1 MVDRTCRISFANGG
15 VLSSS
20 LIACERSRAIS
31 IHHSGDI
38 TMRKI
43 KLSIESLHVESFDTA
58 AAERGNGT
66 IFGNAKTLAADT
78 CAVGDPCF
86 SAIDTCPSSPHAAT
100 QPCNGCQGEF

>member
-1 MVDRTCRISFANGG
+1 LNVVAR
-15 VLSSS
+15 
-20 LIACERSRAIS
+20 ERPGAIS
-31 IHHSGDI
+31 AHHSEDI

-43 KLSIESLHVESFDTA
+43 KLSIESLRVESFDTA

-66 IFGNAKTLAADT
+66 IFGNAKTLAVDT

-100 QPCNGCQGEF
+100 QPCNGCQGEFTEFCEGELTEFC